1 MLQVDP
7 RDIVQHEIE
16 AVWNDEDLEKI
27 DELVAEE
34 FVYHNPMVAE
44 EVRGPDGYRQLVEE
58 FRGAMTD
65 FHMEIDAQIAD
76 DDTGLVATRFRT
88 TGTHDRDLMGVE
100 ATGNEIDVTG
110 MLFDRIEDGTL
121 VERYVNDD
129 AYGFMR
135 QLGLIDQHPF

>member
-16 AVWNDEDLEKI
+16 AVWNDEDLEEI

-44 EVRGPDGYRQLVEE
+44 EVRGPEEYRQLVEN
-58 FRGAMTD
+58 FRGAVSE
-65 FHMEIDAQIAD
+65 FRMEIDAQIAD
-76 DDTGLVATRFRT
+76 DDSELVATRFRT
-88 TGTHDRDLMGVE
+88 TGIHDRELMGVDP
-100 ATGNEIDVTG
+100 TGNEIDVTG
-110 MLFDRIEDGTL
+110 MLFDRIEDGML